1 VKKEEV
7 RSLASTYLERIS
19 KYYGLS
25 SFQTTLPY
33 ISLETNTYSS
43 SRDRSIVAEFC
54 PILNEIQVY
63 YRKII
68 TEEQLI
74 KTLIHEYQHYLQSPF
89 WMKRYYKMG
98 HTYDTHPYE
107 IKAYKEEENWIK
119 FN

>member
-7 RSLASTYLERIS
+7 RSLASIYLERIS

-25 SFQTTLPY
+25 PFQAALPY
-33 ISLETNTYSS
+33 LSLETNTYGN
-43 SRDRSIVAEFC
+43 RKDKSIVAEYC
-54 PILNEIQVY
+54 STLNEIQIY
-63 YRKII
+63 YRNIVSV
-68 TEEQLI
+68 EQLV
-74 KTLIHEYQHYLQSPF
+74 KTLVHEYQHYLQSPS